1 MAKKF
6 EYKTFRPHELE
17 DHNGQVNE
25 KFVQLG
31 LEGWELV
38 GSINGEGGGRKLY
51 FKREIESPLTHK
63 QERNYDGIS
72 R

>member
-6 EYKTFRPHELE
+6 EYKWLLE
-17 DHNGQVNE
+17 KDVSNIQKPFE
-25 KFVQLG
+25 KLDQLG
-31 LEGWELV
+31 QEGWELV
-38 GSINGEGGGRKLY
+38 GINPGDSGSSRLY

-63 QERNYDGIS
+63 QERNGYEMS